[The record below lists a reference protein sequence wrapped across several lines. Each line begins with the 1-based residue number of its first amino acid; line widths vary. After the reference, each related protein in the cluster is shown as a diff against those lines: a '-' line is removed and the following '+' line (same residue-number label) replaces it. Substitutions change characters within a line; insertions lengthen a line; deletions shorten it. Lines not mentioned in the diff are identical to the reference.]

1 MQTLQ
6 PSKFTGIIQLAFSD
20 VRPLQK
26 LQEQLLGYF
35 PNHVPI
41 EKLHITLLH
50 QSFPKKVG
58 AGKQRGDKLLK
69 ALYSSGSQSSVQAP
83 MVQLDDVYV
92 AREGDREST
101 YVTIKEHDLLL
112 TVRDG
117 LLQAAGINPQD
128 LGTDGPEAN
137 RVFHVSLTNL
147 TGNGGDS
154 IAYPNPSSDERLFNS
169 QEVR

>member
-1 MQTLQ
+1 MQTML

-20 VRPLQK
+20 LGPLQK

-58 AGKQRGDKLLK
+58 VGKQRGDKLLK
-69 ALYSSGSQSSVQAP
+69 ALYKEEGQFSVQAP
-83 MVQLDDVYV
+83 IVQLDDVHV

-101 YVTIKEHDLLL
+101 YVTIKEHDLLVS
-112 TVRDG
+112 VRDEI
-117 LLQAAGINPQD
+117 LQEAGINPAE
-128 LGTDGPEAN
+128 LGIDGPEAN

-154 IAYPNPSSDERLFNS
+154 LAYPNPASDKRLFNS
-169 QEVR
+169 QEVG